1 MAPQTAVRRSQAAL
15 TQMPLCGN
23 KLKSTT
29 SPRVTLGSWKKSWF
43 VACKNLP
50 LCLNRYGRISQAV
63 RPLGVPYSQGR
74 WPCIFFATCDRPPAN
89 CVYYMHYIR
98 IGYGQ
103 ISQRAA
109 QGSLYRGAGRQR
121 RSERLKAGPYAQGR
135 WPCIFLRPATGRL
148 RISLLSFVSPL
159 DAVDGGTADAEF
171 LGDFGAA
178 FSFAAHFLD
187 SFIGQIFQ
195 AAVFIL
201 H

>member
-1 MAPQTAVRRSQAAL
+1 MAPQAAVRRSQTALDSDAAPRQQ
-15 TQMPLCGN
+15 TQIDDIA
-23 KLKSTT
+23 S
-29 SPRVTLGSWKKSWF
+29 SDPRLVEKIVVRSSWF
-43 VACKNLP
+43 VARKNLP

-63 RPLGVPYSQGR
+63 RPLGVPY
-74 WPCIFFATCDRPPAN
+74 
-89 CVYYMHYIR
+89 
-98 IGYGQ
+98 
-103 ISQRAA
+103 
-109 QGSLYRGAGRQR
+109 
-121 RSERLKAGPYAQGR
+121 AQGR
-135 WPCIFLRPATGRL
+135 WPCIFLRPATSGL

-159 DAVDGGTADAEF
+159 DAVDGGTTDAEF